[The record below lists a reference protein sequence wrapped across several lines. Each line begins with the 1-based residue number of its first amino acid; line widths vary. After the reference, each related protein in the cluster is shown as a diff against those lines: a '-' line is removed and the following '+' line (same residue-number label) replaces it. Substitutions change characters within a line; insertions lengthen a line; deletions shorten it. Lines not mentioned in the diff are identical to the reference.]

1 MGRGDHASA
10 EKTLG
15 NCFVVQGVISVLLTA
30 ALFTFQFRK
39 AMRQLEESGAAAK

>member
-15 NCFVVQGVISVLLTA
+15 SCFVVQGVISVLLTA

-39 AMRQLEESGAAAK
+39 AMRQLEESGAGAK